1 MQFGETLPPELDHDP
16 FKAIL
21 TPRPIGWIG
30 TRCAAGVANLA
41 PYSFFCG
48 VCAKPNMVGF
58 ASEGLKHSFKNAR
71 DRGCF
76 TFSLV
81 SSDLV
86 QGMNITSTAADEEV
100 DEFTLA
106 GLTKAES
113 AEIDAPFVA
122 ESPAALECVT
132 ISATQLKDRFGA
144 LLDRY
149 FLIGQVV
156 QTHIRDEFI
165 HDGRFDTKAAQPVSR
180 LGYFDYATV
189 TETWELE
196 RPEPQVL

>member
-1 MQFGETLPPELDHDP
+1 MRFGDTLPPELDHDP

-30 TRCAAGVANLA
+30 SRSAGGVANLA

-58 ASEGLKHSFKNAR
+58 ASEGLKHSFANAR

-81 SSDLV
+81 SSGLV
-86 QGMNITSTAADEEV
+86 QHMNVTSSAEDEEV
-100 DEFTLA
+100 DEFDLA
-106 GLTKAES
+106 GLTKAECV
-113 AEIDAPFVA
+113 EIDAPFVA
-122 ESPAALECVT
+122 EAPAALECVT
-132 ISATQLKDRFGA
+132 ISATQLKDRFGTP
-144 LLDRY
+144 LDRY
-149 FLIGQVV
+149 FLIGEVV

-165 HDGRFDTKAAQPVSR
+165 RNRRFDTKAAQPVSR
-180 LGYFDYATV
+180 LGYFDYAPV
-189 TETWELE
+189 TETWELD
-196 RPEPQVL
+196 RPDPQIL